1 MNVFLKPEI
10 ANSYDEYYQSDFG
23 KKVDKIEKDIITD
36 LIKELPRNEM
46 LELGCGTGHWS
57 DFFSKNG
64 FKVTGIDISEAMLTI
79 AKDKKI
85 DATFKVGDAGQIPF
99 QDESFQ
105 CISSITMLEFVDNQD
120 QVINEMHRVLKKD
133 GWLLLGCLNKNSI
146 IGKNKEND
154 ETFRDAAFL
163 SIEDIQLKLEKFD
176 IIQIKS
182 GVRLAPDF
190 SVSNENEENEHIEPV
205 FIGILAQKK

>member
-10 ANSYDEYYQSDFG
+10 ASNYDEYYQSDFG
-23 KKVDKIEKDIITD
+23 KKVDKIEKAIIAD

-64 FKVTGIDISEAMLTI
+64 FKVTGIDISEAMLDI

-99 QDESFQ
+99 QDESFP

-120 QVINEMHRVLKKD
+120 VVINEMYRVLKKS

-163 SIEDIQLKLEKFD
+163 SIEDIQSKLEKFD
-176 IIQIKS
+176 ILQIKS
-182 GVRLAPDF
+182 GVRLAPDY
-190 SVSNENEENEHIEPV
+190 SISDENEENEPIEPV